1 MNRPGSSPLWTGAQ
15 GWTGVVLTGGKSS
28 RMWQDKAMLEVNGK
42 TLLDRALD
50 TLQPL
55 VNDLLVIGDPERHG
69 HVGPFVIA
77 DDLPGMGPLGGIVTA
92 LRYAIHD
99 RVIVLACD
107 MPGINGSLIERL
119 KQADAQCDAFIPQCD
134 GKREPLAAMYHRR
147 CRVVFEA
154 SLAEGKWKVTDALD
168 RVQASY
174 VQICAGEEGWPAD
187 LFRNL
192 NSPGDL

>member
-28 RMWQDKAMLEVNGK
+28 RMGQDKAMLEVNGK

-77 DDLPGMGPLGGIVTA
+77 EPMRSV
-92 LRYAIHD
+92 
-99 RVIVLACD
+99 
-107 MPGINGSLIERL
+107 MPS
-119 KQADAQCDAFIPQCD
+119 
-134 GKREPLAAMYHRR
+134 
-147 CRVVFEA
+147 
-154 SLAEGKWKVTDALD
+154 
-168 RVQASY
+168 
-174 VQICAGEEGWPAD
+174 
-187 LFRNL
+187 FRNVMGNENHSQPCTIDVAGWFSKRL
-192 NSPGDL
+192 WPRGNGR